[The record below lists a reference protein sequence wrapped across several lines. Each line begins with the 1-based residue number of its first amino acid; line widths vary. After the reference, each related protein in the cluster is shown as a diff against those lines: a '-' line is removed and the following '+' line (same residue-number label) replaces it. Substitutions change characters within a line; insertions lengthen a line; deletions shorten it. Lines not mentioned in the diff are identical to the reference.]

1 MQKEKLMTNEEV
13 TRRFKQFA
21 VVVVM
26 TAVVGWVLKLIL
38 YWSMK
43 HWLGSDGFASTIASG
58 IGFFVGF
65 MGLCAADLFLCRLL
79 QKTYET
85 AKATTSLVG
94 KKNMIMLSLP
104 ILPIAFYFSVSICG
118 VVDFAKACWWSGI
131 LDTLMSFIAFFL
143 GATTGLI
150 TIMASVAL
158 PIGCIAEYVK
168 ARKKSEI

>member
-1 MQKEKLMTNEEV
+1 MTNEEV

-79 QKTYET
+79 QKAYET

-94 KKNMIMLSLP
+94 KKNMIILSLP
-104 ILPIAFYFSVSICG
+104 ILPVAFYFSVSICG
-118 VVDFAKACWWSGI
+118 GVDFAKACWWSGI

-150 TIMASVAL
+150 TIMASVVL

-168 ARKKSEI
+168 ARKASELL

>member
-1 MQKEKLMTNEEV
+1 MTNEEV
-13 TRRFKQFA
+13 ARRFKQFIA
-21 VVVVM
+21 VVAV
-26 TAVVGWVLKLIL
+26 TAVGGWVLKLIL

-79 QKTYET
+79 QKAHET

-94 KKNMIMLSLP
+94 KKNMIILSLP
-104 ILPIAFYFSVSICG
+104 ILPVAFYFSVSICG

-131 LDTLMSFIAFFL
+131 LDTMMSLISFFL

-150 TIMASVAL
+150 TIMASVVF
-158 PIGCIAEYVK
+158 PIGCVAEYVK
-168 ARKKSEI
+168 ARRNG

>member
-1 MQKEKLMTNEEV
+1 MTNEEV

-21 VVVVM
+21 VVVVV

-79 QKTYET
+79 QKAYET

-94 KKNMIMLSLP
+94 NKNMIILSLP
-104 ILPIAFYFSVSICG
+104 ILPVAFYFSVSICG

-150 TIMASVAL
+150 TIMASVVL

-168 ARKKSEI
+168 ARKASEIL

>member
-1 MQKEKLMTNEEV
+1 MTNEEV
-13 TRRFKQFA
+13 TRRSKQFA

-79 QKTYET
+79 QKAYEI

-94 KKNMIMLSLP
+94 KKNMIILSLP
-104 ILPIAFYFSVSICG
+104 ILPVAFYFSVSICG
-118 VVDFAKACWWSGI
+118 VVDFAKAYWWSGI

-150 TIMASVAL
+150 TIMASVVL

-168 ARKKSEI
+168 ARKESEI

>member
-1 MQKEKLMTNEEV
+1 MTNEEV

-79 QKTYET
+79 QKAYET

-104 ILPIAFYFSVSICG
+104 ILPVAFYFSVSICG

-150 TIMASVAL
+150 TIMAAVVL

-168 ARKKSEI
+168 ARKECEI